1 MKKSCVNI
9 FRSISP
15 NEFTVGFL
23 VSINNSVIF
32 LHRWEIGVYLEI
44 RPTWARYS
52 ETGGQVK
59 FPHLD
64 SDKTQSV
71 TCICGVQVNTE
82 SCIDRYQWHA
92 GLKHWFQEGF
102 KYSFLMKTTPS
113 PLLLFKKETG
123 WPQKPDLGLRNSY
136 LWMFIRQ
143 FLKPVYSSLSP
154 CFLSGTWLIDPQYWQ
169 GASPADLS
177 LGVPHT
183 HQQYRQSQ
191 LRNIRRWVSPG
202 PPGEFISAHT
212 DPSSNGIIT

>member
-32 LHRWEIGVYLEI
+32 LHRWEIGVCLEI

-52 ETGGQVK
+52 ETGVQVK

-64 SDKTQSV
+64 SDKPQSV
-71 TCICGVQVNTE
+71 TCICGVQVNTV

-92 GLKHWFQEGF
+92 GIKDWFQEGF
-102 KYSFLMKTTPS
+102 KYSFLMKTTPPPS
-113 PLLLFKKETG
+113 
-123 WPQKPDLGLRNSY
+123 SY
-136 LWMFIRQ
+136 LKRKLDDPKNRILDNGTHIYGCLSDS
-143 FLKPVYSSLSP
+143 FLSQCILFPPSP
-154 CFLSGTWLIDPQYWQ
+154 CFLSGTWLIDPHYWQ
-169 GASPADLS
+169 GASLDLS

-183 HQQYRQSQ
+183 HQQ
-191 LRNIRRWVSPG
+191 
-202 PPGEFISAHT
+202 
-212 DPSSNGIIT
+212 